1 MVPAEGIEPPTFG
14 LQNRCSTAELSRQD
28 DWDRQGKSGVNAT
41 ELEAAN
47 TRLALKEPPSAA
59 PFSHCRRWMERWPDK
74 CFQLVFDA
82 ISRSRARNAGNSGSR
97 VFVGYAAWARG

>member
-1 MVPAEGIEPPTFG
+1 MVPGVAGGMQPMVPAEGIEPPTFG

-28 DWDRQGKSGVNAT
+28 EWDRQGKSGANAT
-41 ELEAAN
+41 VLEGAN

-59 PFSHCRRWMERWPDK
+59 PFSHGGRLMERWPDK

-82 ISRSRARNAGNSGSR
+82 MRSG
-97 VFVGYAAWARG
+97 